1 MFGKSIKLFKLFGFT
16 VKIDLSWVI
25 IAFLVTWSLAAGLF
39 PYRYKGFSGST
50 YWLMGIA
57 GAIGLFFSIIFHEM
71 THSLVARRF
80 GLPMKGITLFIFGG
94 VAEMSDEPPNAKA
107 EFSMAIAGPASSVFL
122 AGCFYG
128 VYFLGTGAGWPL
140 YVNGVTYYLGLIN
153 GILAAFNLV
162 PAFPLDG
169 GRVLRAALWSWK
181 KNVKWATRTSAR
193 IGSGFGIVL
202 IIFGVLS
209 LIGGNL
215 IGGIWWFLIGMFLRS
230 AANMSYQQLMTR
242 QALQGEPISR
252 FMQPNVVSVAP
263 ETRIDDLVENYVY
276 RYHYKMFPVVRDS
289 ELVGCI
295 TTRQIKEIPREEWGL
310 HEVSEYIHSCSPD
323 NTIGPNDDALKAL
336 SLMNK
341 TGSSRLIVV
350 DGDKL
355 IGVIAL
361 KDMMKFLSLKVELG
375 DDSDRIERKK
385 DNH

>member
-39 PYRYKGFSGST
+39 PYRYKGFSGGT

-57 GAIGLFFSIIFHEM
+57 GAIGLFFSIVFHEM

-128 VYFLGTGAGWPL
+128 IYFLGTGIGWPL
-140 YVNGVTYYLGLIN
+140 YVNGVMYYLGLIN

-193 IGSGFGIVL
+193 IGSGFGVVL

-289 ELVGCI
+289 GLVGCI
-295 TTRQIKEIPREEWGL
+295 TTRQIKEIPREEWGR
-310 HEVSEYIHSCSPD
+310 HAVSEYIHTCSPD

-375 DDSDRIERKK
+375 DDSERVDRKNDE
-385 DNH
+385 H